1 MPTEPPAGPAAGT
14 NPADLL
20 LPAAR
25 ESGRTA
31 KAATSGQPTPGPPV
45 PSGRSGRPG
54 TAVALHPTAPGP
66 GDAAPGS
73 PSSEGAGLIG
83 FRPGGPPSE
92 GPGLVDFGP
101 GSRRP
106 LLLLLATAALVGSIV
121 AAVRIGTA
129 DTGWSDLARVLAT
142 RLGLDV
148 EPLPPLVDSLIWD
161 LRLPRVLMAA
171 LVGASLAVC
180 GTVLQAVT
188 RNALADPYLLGVSSG
203 ASTGAVA
210 VVVLGIGASTLGV
223 TGGAL
228 VGALLSFALLLL
240 LLRRTGLDSV
250 RIVLTGVVVGQLL
263 TALTSL
269 ILMASAD
276 ADTTRAVTHW
286 LLGSM
291 APARWDTVVVCA
303 VVTPLGLAAA
313 WLCSSA
319 LDGLAFGTDTAASLG
334 IGVRHTRM
342 LLLVVTAALTAVAVA
357 TVGAIGFVGLIV
369 PHGVRFLV
377 GPLHRVLLPYAALA
391 GAVFLVW
398 TDALARIAFA
408 PREVPVG
415 VITALLGVPLFLLVL
430 RRRGEL

>member
-1 MPTEPPAGPAAGT
+1 MSADPPTRRG
-14 NPADLL
+14 PADLL
-20 LPAAR
+20 LPTAR
-25 ESGRTA
+25 GRTA
-31 KAATSGQPTPGPPV
+31 AGDSPRPV
-45 PSGRSGRPG
+45 PAGSARTDGRPG
-54 TAVALHPTAPGP
+54 RSAAARTAL
-66 GDAAPGS
+66 
-73 PSSEGAGLIG
+73 
-83 FRPGGPPSE
+83 F
-92 GPGLVDFGP
+92 
-101 GSRRP
+101 
-106 LLLLLATAALVGSIV
+106 LLAAAALAGSV
-121 AAVRIGTA
+121 AAAARIGTA
-129 DTGWSDLARVLAT
+129 DVGWSGLARVLGT
-142 RLGLDV
+142 HLGLDV
-148 EPLPPLVDSLIWD
+148 APLPPLLDSLIWD

-203 ASTGAVA
+203 ASAGAVT
-210 VVVLGIGASTLGV
+210 VVVLGVGASTLGV

-228 VGALLSFALLLL
+228 AGALLSFGLLLL

-250 RIVLTGVVVGQLL
+250 RIVLTGVVVGQLF

-269 ILMASAD
+269 VLMASAD

-313 WLCSSA
+313 WLCSNA

-334 IGVRHTRM
+334 IGVRHTRT

-377 GPLHRVLLPYAALA
+377 GPLHRVLLPHAALA

>member
-1 MPTEPPAGPAAGT
+1 M
-14 NPADLL
+14 
-20 LPAAR
+20 
-25 ESGRTA
+25 
-31 KAATSGQPTPGPPV
+31 
-45 PSGRSGRPG
+45 
-54 TAVALHPTAPGP
+54 
-66 GDAAPGS
+66 
-73 PSSEGAGLIG
+73 
-83 FRPGGPPSE
+83 
-92 GPGLVDFGP
+92 
-101 GSRRP
+101 
-106 LLLLLATAALVGSIV
+106 
-121 AAVRIGTA
+121 RIGTA
-129 DTGWSDLARVLAT
+129 DVAWSGLARALGT

-148 EPLPPLVDSLIWD
+148 EPLPPLIDSLVWD

-210 VVVLGIGASTLGV
+210 VIVLGVGAGTLGI

-228 VGALLSFALLLL
+228 LGALLSFGLLLL

-250 RIVLTGVVVGQLL
+250 RIVLTGVVVGQLFA
-263 TALTSL
+263 ALTSL
-269 ILMASAD
+269 VLMASAD

-303 VVTPLGLAAA
+303 VVTPLGLVAA
-313 WLCSSA
+313 WLCANA
-319 LDGLAFGTDTAASLG
+319 LDGLAFGADTAASLG
-334 IGVRHTRM
+334 IGVRHTRL
-342 LLLVVTAALTAVAVA
+342 LLLVVTAVLTAVAVA

-369 PHGVRFLV
+369 PHGCGSSWAPRTGCSCRTRPRRRGVPGVDR
-377 GPLHRVLLPYAALA
+377 R
-391 GAVFLVW
+391 
-398 TDALARIAFA
+398 ARPDRLR

>member
-1 MPTEPPAGPAAGT
+1 MDIPRRP
-14 NPADLL
+14 
-20 LPAAR
+20 PAAR
-25 ESGRTA
+25 VAVPLR
-31 KAATSGQPTPGPPV
+31 AAGSLAGWGPE
-45 PSGRSGRPG
+45 
-54 TAVALHPTAPGP
+54 AVC
-66 GDAAPGS
+66 
-73 PSSEGAGLIG
+73 
-83 FRPGGPPSE
+83 
-92 GPGLVDFGP
+92 
-101 GSRRP
+101 
-106 LLLLLATAALVGSIV
+106 
-121 AAVRIGTA
+121 IGTA
-129 DTGWSDLARVLAT
+129 DVGWTGLARALGS
-142 RLGLDV
+142 RLGLAV
-148 EPLPPLVDSLIWD
+148 EPLPPLLDSLVWD

-203 ASTGAVA
+203 ASAGAVT
-210 VVVLGIGASTLGV
+210 VLVLGVGASALGL
-223 TGGAL
+223 TGGAFA
-228 VGALLSFALLLL
+228 GAVLSFALLLL
-240 LLRRTGLDSV
+240 LLRRTGPDSV
-250 RIVLTGVVVGQLL
+250 RIVLTGVVVGQLF

-269 ILMASAD
+269 VLMASAD

-291 APARWDTVVVCA
+291 APARWDTVTVCA
-303 VVTPLGLAAA
+303 IVTPLGLVAA
-313 WLCSSA
+313 WLCSNA

-334 IGVRHTRM
+334 IGVRRTRT
-342 LLLVVTAALTAVAVA
+342 LLLVVTAVLTAVAVA

-377 GPLHRVLLPYAALA
+377 GPLHRVLLPCAALV

-430 RRRGEL
+430 RRRGDL

>member
-1 MPTEPPAGPAAGT
+1 M
-14 NPADLL
+14 DLL
-20 LPAAR
+20 LPTAR
-25 ESGRTA
+25 ALPGRTER
-31 KAATSGQPTPGPPV
+31 QPARLARP
-45 PSGRSGRPG
+45 GRSGRSAAAQAAFFLLV
-54 TAVALHPTAPGP
+54 AVTLA
-66 GDAAPGS
+66 GS
-73 PSSEGAGLIG
+73 VA
-83 FRPGGPPSE
+83 
-92 GPGLVDFGP
+92 
-101 GSRRP
+101 
-106 LLLLLATAALVGSIV
+106 

-129 DTGWSDLARVLAT
+129 DVGWTDLARVLGAH
-142 RLGLDV
+142 LGLGV

-203 ASTGAVA
+203 ASTGAVT
-210 VVVLGIGASTLGV
+210 VVVLGVGASTLGV

-228 VGALLSFALLLL
+228 VGALLSFGLLLL
-240 LLRRTGLDSV
+240 LLRRTGLDSA
-250 RIVLTGVVVGQLL
+250 RIVLTGVVVGQLF

-269 ILMASAD
+269 VLMASAD

-291 APARWDTVVVCA
+291 APARWNTVVVCA
-303 VVTPLGLAAA
+303 IVTPLGLVAA
-313 WLCSSA
+313 WLCSNA

-334 IGVRHTRM
+334 IGVRHTRL
-342 LLLVVTAALTAVAVA
+342 LLLVVTAVLTAVAVA

-369 PHGVRFLV
+369 PHGVRFVV

-430 RRRGEL
+430 RKRGEL